1 MDNDN
6 TQTGAERS
14 AEEVAWDEEFSTPSK
29 NTADSIGAT
38 LADLGQ
44 LLVQVP
50 AAIIS
55 MSNVMFPEETRRHA
69 RAAARESFLTVR
81 SLLGA
86 VGDGIED
93 LLAESGEGDH
103 KPQKATVSGPAGT
116 WGTTKAGGGTSG
128 STAGNKSRRIE
139 ISDTEAGAT
148 TSDSGSGAAQQPS
161 SADDS
166 DLPEDRGLRADI
178 DY

>member
-1 MDNDN
+1 MDNDY
-6 TQTGAERS
+6 TQTGAEKS
-14 AEEVAWDEEFSTPSK
+14 AEEVSWDKEFSSPTESAA
-29 NTADSIGAT
+29 NNIGST

-55 MSNVMFPEETRRHA
+55 MSNVMFPEDTRRHA

-81 SLLGA
+81 SLLAA
-86 VGDGIED
+86 VGDGIEG
-93 LLAESGEGDH
+93 LLAEPSESDSGS
-103 KPQKATVSGPAGT
+103 KPKATVSGPAGT
-116 WGTTKAGGGTSG
+116 WGTARAGGGASG

-139 ISDTEAGAT
+139 ISDTE
-148 TSDSGSGAAQQPS
+148 DSSTND
-161 SADDS
+161 SADNGDV
-166 DLPEDRGLRADI
+166 PEDRGLRADI